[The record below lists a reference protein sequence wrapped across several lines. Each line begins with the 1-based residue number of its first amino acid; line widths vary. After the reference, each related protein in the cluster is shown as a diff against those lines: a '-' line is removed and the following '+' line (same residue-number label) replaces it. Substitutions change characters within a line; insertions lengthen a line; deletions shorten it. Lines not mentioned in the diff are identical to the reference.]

1 LPLYIRNIF
10 IDYLQKKPLKYYISH
25 HNIRNDIYNNSDT
38 GKDKDSLL
46 QLMPVLTEAL
56 MDFKGQVAIV
66 TGGGRGI
73 GRAIA
78 ERLAKKGVN
87 LAIADINT
95 DTAIETASDLTKLGI
110 KAIGMKLDVSN
121 PEEVKKTF
129 GDVKKEFNRID
140 ILINNAGITKDG
152 LMIRM
157 KDEDWDAVMAINLKG
172 VFLCSRQAI
181 RDMSQQRYGRIV
193 NISSVAAFMGNPGQ
207 ANYSASKA
215 GIMGITKTAA
225 KEYASRGITVNAV
238 APGFIT
244 TAMTDVLPENVKEEM
259 KKLIPLGRF
268 GTVEDVANAV
278 VFLASPESGYITGQ
292 VIHVNGG
299 MYM

>member
-1 LPLYIRNIF
+1 
-10 IDYLQKKPLKYYISH
+10 
-25 HNIRNDIYNNSDT
+25 
-38 GKDKDSLL
+38 
-46 QLMPVLTEAL
+46 

-78 ERLAKKGVN
+78 EGLAKKGVN
-87 LAIADINT
+87 LAIADINP
-95 DTAIETASDLTKLGI
+95 DTAAETAAALASSGI
-110 KAIGMKLDVSN
+110 KTAGMKLDVSS
-121 PEEVKKTF
+121 PEEVKKVF
-129 GDVKKEFNRID
+129 ENVRKEFNRID
-140 ILINNAGITKDG
+140 MLINNAGITKDG

-157 KDEDWDAVMAINLKG
+157 KEEDWDTVMAINLKG
-172 VFLCSRQAI
+172 VFLCSKEAI
-181 RDMSQQRYGRIV
+181 RDMSKQRYGRIV

-215 GIMGITKTAA
+215 GIMGLTKTAA

-259 KKLIPLGRF
+259 RKLIPLGRF
-268 GTVEDVANAV
+268 GTIEDVANAV
-278 VFLASPESGYITGQ
+278 IFLASPESGYITGQ